1 MKMKMQGRYDF
12 GWSDPRAVFN
22 EGSLVRMLESIYA
35 QEQAKQFK
43 TVSTKVLRDL
53 WFARWGSRFAPTPEV
68 ITAIENEEPVVG
80 AMRELSDRGYVTF
93 ERLMSNASMEDRS
106 FYKLEKEDGDR

>member
-1 MKMKMQGRYDF
+1 MGKIKDRFKF

-22 EGSLVRMLESIYA
+22 EASLTSMLESIYA

-80 AMRELSDRGYVTF
+80 AMRELSDRGQVTF
-93 ERLMSNASMEDRS
+93 KRLMQAATMEDRT
-106 FYKLEKEDGDR
+106 FYELEQEDGDR